1 MSPLPVSS
9 ARLRTL
15 ALFVIVSFLL
25 LIPCFWHRHIEAGDL
40 GSHVYNAWLAQ
51 LIQQGRAPGLYIVRQ
66 RNNVF
71 FDLLLLHLA
80 NLFGL
85 TAAEKIAVSLCVLSF
100 FWGLFFLMKAAS
112 SQPPWLLTPVIAML
126 AYGYVFHQ
134 GFMNYY
140 LSLGLACIGL
150 ALLWSGRKN
159 GLIAAALL
167 IPVIYFAH
175 PLGLI
180 LLLGVGTYRLL
191 WRTLSDPQKLLV
203 PAISLA
209 TVFAVHWL
217 VARYHPYLV
226 EWRETPLWRMT
237 GADQFHVFGER
248 YGYITLAFGILAIL
262 ATAIALFQSRRTP
275 GFWKDRRLVLELY
288 LLSFFAT
295 ALLPEN
301 LQTDPTK
308 GWIGQLASRLTLVTA
323 ILGLCW
329 LASLPLRSWHFL
341 AYSAIAAVFFTF
353 LYQDTAFFNRMENNV
368 DKLTQQLP
376 FGTRALASMFIP
388 GKDRTIYLH
397 IADRACVGHCFL
409 VSNYEPST
417 SQFRIRAQQ
426 GSAVA
431 TASVDDS
438 EDMQSGEYDVQEED
452 LPLKQIYQCDYRDL
466 TRICIRDLAA
476 EEKNGRLGYHPLH
489 NPSFTQFP

>member
-1 MSPLPVSS
+1 MLSESLPS

-15 ALFVIVSFLL
+15 TLFVVISVPVLV
-25 LIPCFWHRHIEAGDL
+25 PCFWHRHIEAGDL

-66 RNNVF
+66 WNNVL
-71 FDLLLLHLA
+71 FDLMLFHFG
-80 NLFGL
+80 NIFGL
-85 TAAEKIAVSLCVLSF
+85 AAAEKIAVSLCVLTF

-112 SQPPWLLTPVIAML
+112 SRPPWLLTPCFAML
-126 AYGYVFHQ
+126 AYGYVFHM

-140 LSLGLACIGL
+140 LSLGLACFGL
-150 ALLWSGRKN
+150 ALLWPARRN
-159 GLIAAALL
+159 GLIAAAML
-167 IPVIYFAH
+167 IPIIYLAH
-175 PLGLI
+175 PLGLV
-180 LLLGVGTYRLL
+180 LLVGVGTYRLL
-191 WRTLSDPQKLLV
+191 WRELHDPQKLLL
-203 PAISLA
+203 PAGSLA
-209 TVFAVHWL
+209 IGLAVHWL

-226 EWRETPLWRMT
+226 EWREAPLWRMT

-248 YGYITLAFGILAIL
+248 YAYITVAFGIFAIL
-262 ATAIALFQSRRTP
+262 ITGIALFQSRRTV
-275 GFWKDRRLVLELY
+275 GFWLNRRLVLELY
-288 LLSFFAT
+288 LLSFCAT

-308 GWIGQLASRLTLVTA
+308 GWIGQLASRLTLATA

-329 LASLPLRSWHFL
+329 LASLPPRTWHL
-341 AYSAIAAVFFTF
+341 IAYSGVAAVFFTF

-376 FGTRALASMFIP
+376 FGTRTLASMFTP

-397 IADRACVGHCFL
+397 IADRACIGHCFL

-417 SQFRIRAQQ
+417 GQFRLRALQ
-426 GSAVA
+426 GSPVA

-452 LPLKQIYQCDYRDL
+452 LPLQQIYQCDWRDL
-466 TRICIRDLAA
+466 TRVCIRDLA
-476 EEKNGRLGYHPLH
+476 EDEKNGRLGYHPIH
-489 NPSFTQFP
+489 NPFFTQYR